1 MNKKKLSL
9 FALVMMNVA
18 AIDSLRILP
27 VSAEYGLSLIF
38 FYVVAALLFF
48 VPTALV
54 SAELST
60 GWPETGAMYIW
71 VREAFG
77 RKCGFMIIWVQ
88 WISNIAWFPTIMSFI
103 AATIFYCIDP
113 NLVNNK
119 PCMITLI
126 FCLFWAVTFLNFFG
140 IKTASIFGSLS
151 AILGTLLP
159 MVFIILLGVIWVIM
173 KKPLSIT
180 LSWHALLPDVK
191 SIDNIALLTVLLYSL
206 VGIELSAAHAGEV
219 HNPQR
224 NYPKAIFWS
233 VLIILGSLIFSSLAI
248 ALVVPQSE
256 LNIIAGL
263 LQAFETFFHAFHLH
277 GLMPLLALLI
287 TFGALGGLNSW
298 VLGPSKSLLMA
309 CNDGCLPQGLGKKN
323 RHGVPVLILL
333 LQGLI
338 FSGLTTLFFFMPTVS
353 SGFLLLTNIASLLA
367 LLGYIAMF
375 ASAVRLR
382 YTHPHVQRAFVTPGG
397 KIGLWFI
404 CSIGSLSSLFTI
416 CLGFLPP
423 SQIAVGNVFRYQMT
437 IGFGIVLGCVFPFLL
452 HGLYER
458 FQKKGSQQL
467 HDSK

>member
-1 MNKKKLSL
+1 MNKKTLSL

-38 FYVVAALLFF
+38 YYVLAALLFF

-60 GWPETGAMYIW
+60 GWPETGAMYVW

-77 RKCGFMIIWVQ
+77 PKFGFMIIWVQ

-103 AATIFYCIDP
+103 AATISYCIDP

-119 PCMITLI
+119 PYMITLI
-126 FCLFWAVTFLNFFG
+126 FCLFWGITFLNFFG
-140 IKTASIFGSLS
+140 IKTASLFGSLS
-151 AILGTLLP
+151 VIFGTLAPMGFIIILGIIW
-159 MVFIILLGVIWVIM
+159 MVM
-173 KKPLSIT
+173 RKPLSIT
-180 LSWHALLPDVK
+180 LSWHSLLPDVR
-191 SIDNIALLTVLLYSL
+191 SIDNMALLTVLLYSL

-219 HNPQR
+219 KNPQQ

-248 ALVVPQSE
+248 ALVVPQSQ

-263 LQAFETFFHAFHLH
+263 LQAFEIFFNAFHLH

-287 TFGALGGLNSW
+287 TVGALGGLNSW
-298 VLGPSKSLLMA
+298 ILGPSKSLLMA
-309 CNDGCLPQGLGKKN
+309 CHDDCLPQQLGKKN

-338 FSGLTTLFFFMPTVS
+338 FSVLTALFLLMPTVS

-375 ASAVRLR
+375 ASAVKLR
-382 YTHPHVQRAFVTPGG
+382 YKHPNVKRTFVTPGG
-397 KIGLWFI
+397 KPGLWFI
-404 CSIGSLSSLFTI
+404 CITGSLSCLFTMS
-416 CLGFLPP
+416 LGFLPP
-423 SQIAVGNVFRYQMT
+423 SQIAVGNVLRYQLI
-437 IGFGIVLGCVFPFLL
+437 IGFGILLGCLFPFF
-452 HGLYER
+452 LYKAHKR
-458 FQKKGSQQL
+458 SKGSHSQ
-467 HDSK
+467 